1 MTQDTVIN
9 GLRAALSKGTGDIDD
24 LLNLLKHATA
34 DAEQIK
40 TELAEVK
47 AQEEAK
53 RGAAIAELATRALHK
68 ETSAAD
74 VALIFNIYLE
84 QQGSEIRLS
93 EKDIEEGPKAAE
105 TLANSLISGIDALL
119 NAIKDAEPKEKKKDT
134 PDDVITR
141 FLKTL

>member
-1 MTQDTVIN
+1 MTQDTVVN

-24 LLNLLKHATA
+24 LLNLLKHATS
-34 DAEQIK
+34 DAEKIK
-40 TELAEVK
+40 TELEEAK

-53 RGAAIAELATRALHK
+53 RGTTIAELATRALHK

-84 QQGSEIRLS
+84 QQGSEIRIS
-93 EKDIEEGPKAAE
+93 EQDVEESPKTAE

-119 NAIKDAEPKEKKKDT
+119 KAVEEERAKAKKKDT
-134 PDDVITR
+134 PDDIINR